1 MWSEQTVENLLREW
15 LSKPYQCARGGIGYS
30 WRKWNLTGRCVV
42 AILPSERGWSDP
54 ATYKLFADI
63 RALNWGLVV
72 KQHEW
77 ARPGIKEVVLIPPPE
92 RRSRDMERPG
102 PIFDHADLGIRE
114 PSDPELRGYSPG
126 HPWYYLLGGRPL
138 MPEEIEPDFEWELPS
153 DVRLDNLK
161 DPAKRK
167 KRLLEMLDEYEKS
180 VQSDIQRYEEVI
192 SPRFEVSS
200 YDRNLGYCLET
211 SIYLCHN
218 HILSNKAWLAAIN
231 RELEK
236 YQPPLLKGT
245 FDREWIPIAIPQAKG
260 QLRLF

>member
-1 MWSEQTVENLLREW
+1 
-15 LSKPYQCARGGIGYS
+15 
-30 WRKWNLTGRCVV
+30 
-42 AILPSERGWSDP
+42 
-54 ATYKLFADI
+54 
-63 RALNWGLVV
+63 
-72 KQHEW
+72 
-77 ARPGIKEVVLIPPPE
+77 
-92 RRSRDMERPG
+92 
-102 PIFDHADLGIRE
+102 
-114 PSDPELRGYSPG
+114 
-126 HPWYYLLGGRPL
+126 
-138 MPEEIEPDFEWELPS
+138 
-153 DVRLDNLK
+153 LDNLK

-167 KRLLEMLDEYEKS
+167 KRLLEMRDEYEKS